1 MNVEILNYI
10 FKFEE
15 EYIILMNDFVSN
27 VSNVSNVSEEESNVK
42 IIDEKVFD
50 YIYDKVMFVK
60 KSYYFFFFKM
70 IVVIMYFII
79 IIEMYLLNI

>member
-15 EYIILMNDFVSN
+15 EYIILMNDF
-27 VSNVSNVSEEESNVK
+27 VSNVSEEESNVK